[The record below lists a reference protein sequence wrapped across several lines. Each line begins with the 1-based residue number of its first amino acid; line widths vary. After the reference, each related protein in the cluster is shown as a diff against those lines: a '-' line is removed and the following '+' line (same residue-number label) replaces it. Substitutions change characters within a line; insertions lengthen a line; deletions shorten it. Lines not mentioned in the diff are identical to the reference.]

1 MTKPPTMEFLLG
13 LPEQPQ
19 LVDDESQVL
28 AMKVYDGLERV
39 SEAAQDPALQR
50 AIQQVMSDF
59 HELQLCR
66 ESRLDDH
73 ANWGDAW
80 KSYAY
85 ASIPVTYRVRLRLQE
100 ANYR

>member
-1 MTKPPTMEFLLG
+1 MTKPPTMECMLG

-19 LVDDESQVL
+19 LIDDEIHVL
-28 AMKVYDGLERV
+28 ALKVYDGLERV
-39 SEAAQDPALQR
+39 NKAAQDPALQHMIR
-50 AIQQVMSDF
+50 HVMSNF

-66 ESRLDDH
+66 ESQLDDH

-80 KSYAY
+80 KRYAY
-85 ASIPVTYRVRLRLQE
+85 ASIPVNYRVRLRLQE